1 MDEIKLDVQIRN
13 QIGSR
18 KVKVMRSEYFVP
30 AIVYGGKKRGPTPI
44 KVDRRAYERVVR
56 LHQGQSVVFHL
67 NVLEGE
73 KKLRDYSVIVKEEQH
88 EPVSDDLLHIDFHR
102 ISLTEEIEVKVVI
115 SAKGEAIGVKEG
127 GGSLD
132 HAMWELSIVCLPTNI
147 PEKIEIDVTELNI
160 GDAVHVKDIVL
171 PEGVT
176 TKHDPEAIL
185 ISVVPPMKEVEIPAE
200 GEEEGEPEVIGEK
213 KEGEEE
219 AEEKGEEKPEEKAE
233 DKGEGKGKGKGEEK
247 KSE

>member
-18 KVKVMRSEYFVP
+18 KVKAIRKENFVP
-30 AIVYGGKKRGPTPI
+30 AIVYGGKKRGPTSI
-44 KVDRRAYERVVR
+44 KVDRGAYEHVMR

-73 KKLRDYSVIVKEEQH
+73 KKLRDYSAIVKEEQR
-88 EPVSDDLLHIDFHR
+88 EPVSDDLLHIDFNR
-102 ISLTEEIEVKVVI
+102 ISLTEEIEVKVPI
-115 SAKGEAIGVKEG
+115 SVKGEAVGVKEG
-127 GGSLD
+127 GGSVD
-132 HAMWELSIVCLPTNI
+132 HALWELSVVCLPTKI
-147 PEKIEIDVTELNI
+147 PEKIEVDVTELNI
-160 GDAVHVKDIVL
+160 GDAIHIKDVVL

-185 ISVVPPMKEVEIPAE
+185 VSVVPPMRDVEVPEE

-213 KEGEEE
+213 KEGEEAE
-219 AEEKGEEKPEEKAE
+219 EKVEEKGEGKPDEKAS
-233 DKGEGKGKGKGEEK
+233 DKGEEK

>member
-18 KVKVMRSEYFVP
+18 GVKAIRRENYVP
-30 AIVYGGKKRGPTPI
+30 AIVYGGKKRGPTTI
-44 KVDRRAYERVVR
+44 KVDQRAYERVMR

-67 NVLEGE
+67 NVLEGK
-73 KKLRDYSVIVKEEQH
+73 KKLRDYSAIVKEEQR

-102 ISLTEEIEVKVVI
+102 ISLTEEIEVKVPVNT
-115 SAKGEAIGVKEG
+115 KGEAVGVKEG

-132 HAMWELSIVCLPTNI
+132 HALWELDIVCLPTNI
-147 PEKIEIDVTELNI
+147 PEKIEIDVSELNI
-160 GDAVHVKDIVL
+160 GDAIYVKDIVL
-171 PEGVT
+171 PEGVI

-185 ISVVPPMKEVEIPAE
+185 ASVVPPMKEVEIPVE
-200 GEEEGEPEVIGEK
+200 GEEEGEPEVIGEQ

-219 AEEKGEEKPEEKAE
+219 EKAEEKAESKPEEKA
-233 DKGEGKGKGKGEEK
+233 DDKGEEK

>member
-18 KVKVMRSEYFVP
+18 KIKAIRREDHVP
-30 AIVYGGKKRGPTPI
+30 AIVYGGKKRGPTSI
-44 KVDRRAYERVVR
+44 KVDRRAYERIMR

-67 NVLEGE
+67 NVLEDE
-73 KKLRDYSVIVKEEQH
+73 KKLRDYSAIVKEEQR

-102 ISLTEEIEVKVVI
+102 ISLTEEIEVKVPI
-115 SAKGEAIGVKEG
+115 SSKGEAVGVKEG

-132 HAMWELSIVCLPTNI
+132 HALWELDVVCLPTKI
-147 PEKIEIDVTELNI
+147 PEKIEIDVSELNI
-160 GDAVHVKDIVL
+160 GDAIHLKDIVL

-185 ISVVPPMKEVEIPAE
+185 ASVVPPMKEVEVPVE
-200 GEEEGEPEVIGEK
+200 EEEGEPEVIGEK

-219 AEEKGEEKPEEKAE
+219 EKGEEKAEEKSEEKGE
-233 DKGEGKGKGKGEEK
+233 DKGDSKGEEK

>member
-18 KVKVMRSEYFVP
+18 EVKVLRKENFVP

-44 KVDRRAYERVVR
+44 KVDRRAYEHVMR

-73 KKLRDYSVIVKEEQH
+73 KKLRDYSAIVKEEQH
-88 EPVSDDLLHIDFHR
+88 EPVSDDLLHIDFIR
-102 ISLTEEIEVKVVI
+102 ISLTEEIEVKVSI
-115 SAKGEAIGVKEG
+115 NIKGEAIGVKEG
-127 GGSLD
+127 GGSVD
-132 HAMWELSIVCLPTNI
+132 HTLWELDVVCLPTNI
-147 PEKIEIDVTELNI
+147 PEKIDVDVTELNI
-160 GDAVHVKDIVL
+160 GDAIYVKDITL

-185 ISVVPPMKEVEIPAE
+185 VSVVPPMKEVEVPAE
-200 GEEEGEPEVIGEK
+200 GEEEGEPEIIGEQ
-213 KEGEEE
+213 KEGEE
-219 AEEKGEEKPEEKAE
+219 AEEKGEEKSAEKPEGKAE
-233 DKGEGKGKGKGEEK
+233 DKGEKK

>member
-18 KVKVMRSEYFVP
+18 KVKALRKENFVP
-30 AIVYGGKKRGPTPI
+30 AIVYGGKKQGPTPI
-44 KVDRRAYERVVR
+44 KVDRRAYEHVMR

-73 KKLRDYSVIVKEEQH
+73 KKLRDYSAIVKEEQH
-88 EPVSDDLLHIDFHR
+88 EPVSDDLLHIDFVR
-102 ISLTEEIEVKVVI
+102 ISLTEEIEVKVSINV
-115 SAKGEAIGVKEG
+115 KGEAIGVKED
-127 GGSLD
+127 GGSVD
-132 HAMWELSIVCLPTNI
+132 HTLWELDVVCLPTNI
-147 PEKIEIDVTELNI
+147 PEKIEVDVTELNI
-160 GDAVHVKDIVL
+160 GDAIHVKDIVL
-171 PEGVT
+171 PEGVV

-185 ISVVPPMKEVEIPAE
+185 ASVVPPMKEVEVPAE

-213 KEGEEE
+213 AEGEEGE
-219 AEEKGEEKPEEKAE
+219 EKAEEKSESKPEEKA
-233 DKGEGKGKGKGEEK
+233 KNKGEEK